1 MGMAKKAIFV
11 DGQALEA
18 KYGDRA
24 ADVWVAVDR
33 LIEADANRGIQTQL
47 IKLDDPSGP
56 AGGMASGAGWAEVK
70 GEIDAILAASGHDPD
85 YMMLLGGPD
94 LLPHCELDNPSPGD
108 GDAKV
113 PSDLPYASATA
124 ASTTAADFIA
134 PTRVVSRLPDVP
146 GATNPEVLLEE
157 LEVAI
162 GWTARPPRL
171 YDARL
176 GISADVWKGST
187 ELSLTQLFGSAE
199 GLRLS
204 PPEGPSWGSLLG
216 CRSHFAN
223 LHGSPRSTRYF
234 GQSGG
239 SYPVAHDAAIVEGQL
254 ENGTI
259 AAVEAC
265 YGAEL
270 FEPDDQLP
278 MPLSYLRSGAYAF
291 FGASTIAY
299 GPTDANDYADVI
311 CRLFLEALLQGAS
324 IGRAGLEARQ
334 QYVAQ
339 SAPLDPVDLKTVA
352 QFLILGDPSVQP
364 VLRFDPGRFE
374 EVEGPKPEWGPKP
387 EERRERLRE
396 MGAALED
403 VARWAEPLES
413 AAQQGV
419 VASLQDLSVL
429 VPGVQTSVSSFG
441 LVGAPGFHAL
451 PAAAGEVEAEVEA
464 EPATM
469 HVLMQEIESRDAPMP
484 QRVVVLAV
492 EAAGQ
497 VISVKTATTR

>member
-1 MGMAKKAIFV
+1 MATKVIFV
-11 DGQALEA
+11 DGQALET
-18 KYGDRA
+18 KYGPRA
-24 ADVWVAVDR
+24 ADVWAAVDR
-33 LIEADANRGIQTQL
+33 LIAADANRGIQTEL

-56 AGGMASGAGWAEVK
+56 AGGLATGAGWVEVK
-70 GEIDAILAASGHDPD
+70 GAIDAILAAGGRDPD
-85 YMMLLGGPD
+85 YTMLLGGPD
-94 LLPHCELDNPSPGD
+94 LLPHCELDNPAPGD

-113 PSDLPYASATA
+113 PSDLPYACTAA
-124 ASTTAADFIA
+124 ASTSAADFIA

-146 GATNPEVLLEE
+146 GATDPKVLLEALE
-157 LEVAI
+157 LAI
-162 GWTARPPRL
+162 GWTVRPPRL
-171 YDARL
+171 YDACL

-199 GLRLS
+199 GLRLA
-204 PPEGPSWGSLLG
+204 PPEGPGWGPLLG

-223 LHGSPRSTRYF
+223 LHGSPLSTQYF
-234 GQSGG
+234 GQSGD
-239 SYPVAHDAAIVEGQL
+239 SYPVAHDAAVVEGQL
-254 ENGTI
+254 QEGTI

-270 FEPDDQLP
+270 FEPSGQLP
-278 MPLSYLRSGAYAF
+278 MPLTYLRSGAYAF
-291 FGASTIAY
+291 FGSTTIAY

-311 CRLFLEALLQGAS
+311 CRLFLAALLQGAS

-334 QYVAQ
+334 EYVAQ

-364 VLRFDPGRFE
+364 VLRIDLGDFE
-374 EVEGPKPEWGPKP
+374 AVEGPFPVDPPKP

-403 VARWAEPLES
+403 VPRWSEPLER
-413 AAQQGV
+413 APREGII
-419 VASLQDLSVL
+419 ASLRDLSVL
-429 VPGVQTSVSSFG
+429 AAGVETSVSSFG

-451 PAAAGEVEAEVEA
+451 PVAAGEVEL